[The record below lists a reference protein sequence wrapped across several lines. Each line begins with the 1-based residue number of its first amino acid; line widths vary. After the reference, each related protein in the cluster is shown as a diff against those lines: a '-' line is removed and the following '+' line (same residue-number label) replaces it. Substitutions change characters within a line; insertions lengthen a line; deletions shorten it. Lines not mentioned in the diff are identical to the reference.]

1 MTRTWGRGL
10 GMAALAAAMAV
21 LFHPQQTRAEEESP
35 AAPGIRIGLVNSLF
49 RDTPES
55 LIQLM
60 TRPLKSL
67 MESQTGMAGTL
78 VPGGEACN
86 LGRQLKDDKF
96 QLAVFHGV
104 ELAWVRQKYP
114 EFMPLVIDV

>member
-1 MTRTWGRGL
+1 MHQTWGRAL

-21 LFHPQQTRAEEESP
+21 LFHPRPTRAEEESP
-35 AAPGIRIGLVNSLF
+35 ATPGIRIGLVSSLF

-67 MESQTGMAGTL
+67 MESQTGISGTL
-78 VPGGEACN
+78 TPSGEAHH
-86 LGRQLKDDKF
+86 LGPQFHIDKF
-96 QLAVFHGV
+96 HITAFPGLAFSW
-104 ELAWVRQKYP
+104 LR
-114 EFMPLVIDV
+114 